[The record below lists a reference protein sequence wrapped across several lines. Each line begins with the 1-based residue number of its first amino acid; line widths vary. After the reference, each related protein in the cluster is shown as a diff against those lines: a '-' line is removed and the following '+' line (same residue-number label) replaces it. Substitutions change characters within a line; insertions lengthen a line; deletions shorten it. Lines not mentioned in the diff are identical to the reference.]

1 MKELGRGSG
10 DKCFLMANE
19 AKQKG
24 ELMRD
29 VYISS
34 LFVRLAPLQEYNC
47 IARVHLVQTAMVVCI
62 SGLHFNFHF
71 SVVVLRFNIFA

>member
-47 IARVHLVQTAMVVCI
+47 IARVHLV
-62 SGLHFNFHF
+62 
-71 SVVVLRFNIFA
+71 

>member
-1 MKELGRGSG
+1 
-10 DKCFLMANE
+10 MANE

-29 VYISS
+29 VHINS
-34 LFVRLAPLQEYNC
+34 LFVRLAPLQEYDC
-47 IARVHLVQTAMVVCI
+47 IAGVHLVQTVMVVCI

-71 SVVVLRFNIFA
+71 SVVVLCLNIFA

>member
-10 DKCFLMANE
+10 FLMANE

-24 ELMRD
+24 ELMND
-29 VYISS
+29 VHISS
-34 LFVRLAPLQEYNC
+34 LFVCLAPLQEYDC
-47 IARVHLVQTAMVVCI
+47 TAGVHLVQTAMVVCI